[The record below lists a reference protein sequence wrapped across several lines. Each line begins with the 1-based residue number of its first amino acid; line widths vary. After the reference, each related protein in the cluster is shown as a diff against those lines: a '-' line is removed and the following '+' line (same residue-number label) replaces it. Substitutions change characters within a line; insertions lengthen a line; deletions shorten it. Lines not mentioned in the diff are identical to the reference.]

1 MRKLDLN
8 NIQVAT
14 SETARDINRRVVLN
28 LIRSRQPISRA
39 DLARSSGLQRSTVS
53 AITEQL
59 IAERWVREGAVGQ
72 LPRGR
77 KPTFLHLNAE
87 RAAVLGV
94 NLRPIRT
101 DVALTDLSGRFLAQQ
116 SFATSDQPKEF
127 IAELSR
133 CLRTMIKAQRG
144 IEYEGIGISVP
155 GRVDPRTQR
164 LIFAPNLQWG
174 EVDLKTP
181 LEKATGLSV
190 ELENAATACALAEL
204 WFGTQTEGARN
215 FAIVTISEG
224 IGVGLV
230 VNGERVRGASGLA
243 GEFGHIAL
251 HESGPRCQCGN
262 YGCWELFAS
271 NTAALEFYRQAQLSL
286 RNGRRSG
293 KREVLATDTVPTTTI
308 EELLRL
314 VEQGDAPALAAVQQ
328 MAQHLGQGLAMVIMA
343 LAPEVILLIGE
354 ITTAWA
360 QIEPIL
366 RAEVQTRCRVPRL
379 PRLVPSDHQTQP
391 RLRGAVAL
399 ILQKHFGLP

>member
-39 DLARSSGLQRSTVS
+39 DVARSSGLQRSTVS

-59 IAERWVREGAVGQ
+59 IAERWVREGAMGQ

-101 DVALTDLSGRFLAQQ
+101 DVVLADLSGRFLSQQ
-116 SFATSDQPKEF
+116 SFATNETPQAF
-127 IAELSR
+127 LAELSER
-133 CLRTMIKAQRG
+133 LRLMLEANRG

-155 GRVDPRTQR
+155 GRVDPQTQR

-181 LEKATGLSV
+181 LEKATGLAV

-204 WFGTQTEGARN
+204 WFGPHSDAARH
-215 FAIVTISEG
+215 FAVVTISEG

-230 VNGERVRGASGLA
+230 VNGERVRGGAGLA

-251 HESGPRCQCGN
+251 DDAGPRCGCGN
-262 YGCWELFAS
+262 LGCWEMFAS
-271 NTAALEFYRQAQLSL
+271 NQAAIRFYQEAQSLSH
-286 RNGRRSG
+286 NE
-293 KREVLATDTVPTTTI
+293 KRAAAVPTI
-308 EELLRL
+308 EELLQLVARGDAL
-314 VEQGDAPALAAVQQ
+314 ALHAVEQ
-328 MAQHLGQGLAMVIMA
+328 MAHYLGQGLAMVIMA
-343 LAPEVILLIGE
+343 VAPEVILLIGE

-360 QIEPIL
+360 HLEPIL
-366 RAEVQTRCRVPRL
+366 QAEIQRRCRVPQL
-379 PRLVPSDHQTQP
+379 PRLVPSDHLRRP
-391 RLRGAVAL
+391 RLRGAIAL
-399 ILQKHFGLP
+399 ILQKHFGLPSL

>member
-1 MRKLDLN
+1 MRKMDLN

-101 DVALTDLSGRFLAQQ
+101 DVALADLSGRFLAQQ
-116 SFATSDQPKEF
+116 SFATSAKPKEF

-133 CLRTMIKAQRG
+133 VLRALLKAHPHTQ
-144 IEYEGIGISVP
+144 YEGIGISVP
-155 GRVDPRTQR
+155 GRVDPQTQR
-164 LIFAPNLQWG
+164 LIFAPNLGWG

-181 LEKATGLSV
+181 LERATGLSV

-204 WFGTQTEGARN
+204 WFGPHSDAARN
-215 FAIVTISEG
+215 FAVVTISEG

-243 GEFGHIAL
+243 GEFGHITLREA
-251 HESGPRCQCGN
+251 GPRCPCGN
-262 YGCWELFAS
+262 LGCWELFAS
-271 NTAALEFYRQAQLSL
+271 NQAALEYYRQAVQSS
-286 RNGRRSG
+286 RNG
-293 KREVLATDTVPTTTI
+293 KKPLPALASPTI
-308 EELLRL
+308 DDLLRL
-314 VEQGDAPALAAVQQ
+314 VERGDASALVALQE
-328 MAQHLGQGLAMVIMA
+328 MARCLGQGLAMVSMA
-343 LAPEVILLIGE
+343 IAPEVILLIGE
-354 ITTAWA
+354 ITTAWL
-360 QIEPIL
+360 QIEPII
-366 RAEVQTRCRVPRL
+366 RAELHRRCQVPRQ
-379 PRLVPSDHQTQP
+379 PRIIPSDHLRQP
-391 RLRGAVAL
+391 RLRGAIAL